1 MHRVNAVRFLR
12 VEGVSKAYGYVNAL
26 NDVSMDVDAGEIVG
40 LVGDNGA
47 GKSTLVKVMA
57 GAHRPDEGAIFVDGE
72 RVEFHS
78 PLDAR
83 KQGIE
88 TVYQDL
94 ALAPDLP
101 VWANL
106 FLGREE
112 YVPGPGRM
120 IGWLNKKEMRRRA
133 RDELGRLQIPIADVD
148 VAVDDL
154 SGGQRQA
161 VAVARTIAWGKRLV
175 MLDEP
180 TASLGVEEQEKV
192 GALVRR
198 LAEDGIAVLLV
209 SHNLAQVLELAQR
222 VVVLRHGRRVA
233 VRSIEETTREEI
245 VSLITGAIDGDPAD
259 DPLHRATHLSPGRRR
274 GKTPSR
280 S

>member
-1 MHRVNAVRFLR
+1 MHRVDGAPLLQVD
-12 VEGVSKAYGYVNAL
+12 GISKAYRYVSAL
-26 NDVSMDVDAGEIVG
+26 IDVSMDVDAGEIVG

-47 GKSTLVKVMA
+47 GKSTLVKVIA
-57 GAHRPDEGAIFVDGE
+57 GAHSPDEGAIFVDGE
-72 RVEFHS
+72 EVEFHS

-83 KQGIE
+83 EQGIE

-112 YVPGPGRM
+112 YVPGLGRVV
-120 IGWLNKKEMRRRA
+120 GWMNKKGMRRRA
-133 RDELGRLQIPIADVD
+133 QDELRRLQIPIADVD
-148 VAVDDL
+148 VPVDDL

-161 VAVARTIAWGKRLV
+161 VAVARSIAWGKRLV
-175 MLDEP
+175 MMDEP

-192 GALVRR
+192 AGLVRR
-198 LAEDGIAVLLV
+198 LAEDDIAVLLV
-209 SHNLAQVLELAQR
+209 THNLAQIVELAQR

-245 VSLITGAIDGDPAD
+245 VALITGAIDGDPAE
-259 DPLHRATHLSPGRRR
+259 
-274 GKTPSR
+274 
-280 S
+280 

>member
-1 MHRVNAVRFLR
+1 MLALLIQIPPTFGYGAPGNTRRGAPRHHRR
-12 VEGVSKAYGYVNAL
+12 
-26 NDVSMDVDAGEIVG
+26 DQ
-40 LVGDNGA
+40 
-47 GKSTLVKVMA
+47 
-57 GAHRPDEGAIFVDGE
+57 GAIFVGGE
-72 RVEFHS
+72 KVELYS

-83 KQGIE
+83 EHGIE

-112 YVPGPGRM
+112 YVRGPGRM
-120 IGWLNKKEMRRRA
+120 VGWMNKKEMRKRA
-133 RDELGRLQIPIADVD
+133 QDELERLQIPIADVD

-161 VAVARTIAWGKRLV
+161 VAVARSIAWGKRLV
-175 MLDEP
+175 MMDEP
-180 TASLGVEEQEKV
+180 TANLGVDEQEKV
-192 GALVRR
+192 AGLVGK
-198 LAEDGIAVLLV
+198 LAEDDIAVLLV

-233 VRSIEETTREEI
+233 VLSVAETTREEI
-245 VSLITGAIDGDPAD
+245 VALITGAIDGE
-259 DPLHRATHLSPGRRR
+259 SPED
-274 GKTPSR
+274 GKTGRPLT
-280 S
+280 

>member
-1 MHRVNAVRFLR
+1 MHRVNGAPLLR
-12 VEGVSKAYGYVNAL
+12 VEGISKAYGYVNAL
-26 NDVSMDVDAGEIVG
+26 IDVSMDVEAGEIVG

-47 GKSTLVKVMA
+47 GKSTLVKVIA
-57 GAHRPDEGAIFVDGE
+57 GAHRPDEGAVFVRGKE
-72 RVEFHS
+72 VEFHS

-83 KQGIE
+83 EQGIE

-112 YVPGPGRM
+112 YVAGPGRM
-120 IGWLNKKEMRRRA
+120 VGWLNKKGMRKRA
-133 RDELGRLQIPIADVD
+133 QDELGRLQIPIADVD

-161 VAVARTIAWGKRLV
+161 VAVARSVAWSKRLV
-175 MLDEP
+175 MMDEP
-180 TASLGVEEQEKV
+180 TANLGVEEQEKV
-192 GALVRR
+192 AGLVRR

-209 SHNLAQVLELAQR
+209 THNLAQVLELAQR
-222 VVVLRHGRRVA
+222 IVVLRHGRRVA
-233 VRSIEETTREEI
+233 LRSVGETTREEI
-245 VSLITGAIDGDPAD
+245 VSLITGAIDGDP
-259 DPLHRATHLSPGRRR
+259 
-274 GKTPSR
+274 PSG
-280 S
+280 

>member
-1 MHRVNAVRFLR
+1 MHRVNGAPLLE
-12 VEGVSKAYGYVNAL
+12 VENVSKAYGYVNAL
-26 NDVSMDVDAGEIVG
+26 IDVSVDVHAGEIVG

-47 GKSTLVKVMA
+47 GKSTLVKVIA
-57 GAHRPDEGAIFVDGE
+57 GAHRPDEGAVFVDGE
-72 RVEFHS
+72 EVEFHS

-83 KQGIE
+83 EQGIE

-112 YVPGPGRM
+112 YVRGAGRI
-120 IGWLNKKEMRRRA
+120 IGWMNKKEMRKRA
-133 RDELGRLQIPIADVD
+133 RVELDRLQIPIADVD

-161 VAVARTIAWGKRLV
+161 VAVARSIAWGKRLV
-175 MLDEP
+175 MMDEP
-180 TASLGVEEQEKV
+180 TANLGVEEQEKV
-192 GALVRR
+192 AALVRR
-198 LAEDGIAVLLV
+198 LAEDDVAVLLV
-209 SHNLAQVLELAQR
+209 SHNLAQVMELAQR

-233 VRSIEETTREEI
+233 VRSVGETTREE
-245 VSLITGAIDGDPAD
+245 VVALITGAIEGD
-259 DPLHRATHLSPGRRR
+259 SPE
-274 GKTPSR
+274 
-280 S
+280 

>member
-1 MHRVNAVRFLR
+1 MHRVNGAPLLQ

-26 NDVSMDVDAGEIVG
+26 IDVSMDVEAGEIVG

-47 GKSTLVKVMA
+47 GKSTLVKIIA
-57 GAHRPDEGAIFVDGE
+57 GAHRPDEGAVFVRGE
-72 RVEFHS
+72 EVEFYS

-83 KQGIE
+83 QQGIE

-112 YVPGPGRM
+112 YVPGPGRFV
-120 IGWLNKKEMRRRA
+120 GWMDKKEMRKRA
-133 RDELGRLQIPIADVD
+133 QDELGRLQIPIADVD

-161 VAVARTIAWGKRLV
+161 VAVARSIAWGKRLV
-175 MLDEP
+175 MMDEP

-192 GALVRR
+192 ASLVRR

-209 SHNLAQVLELAQR
+209 THNLAQVLELAER

-233 VRSIEETTREEI
+233 LRPVGEATREEI
-245 VSLITGAIDGDPAD
+245 VALITGAIDGDP
-259 DPLHRATHLSPGRRR
+259 PR
-274 GKTPSR
+274 G
-280 S
+280 

>member
-1 MHRVNAVRFLR
+1 MHRVSSAPLLQVDR
-12 VEGVSKAYGYVNAL
+12 VSKAYGHVSAL
-26 NDVSMDVDAGEIVG
+26 TDVSIDIDAGEIVG

-47 GKSTLVKVMA
+47 GKSTLVKVIA
-57 GAHRPDEGAIFVDGE
+57 GAHRADEGAIFVGGE
-72 RVEFHS
+72 KVEFYS

-83 KQGIE
+83 ERGIE

-94 ALAPDLP
+94 ALAPDLS

-112 YVPGPGRM
+112 YASRAGRM
-120 IGWLNKKEMRRRA
+120 VGWLNKKEMRRRA
-133 RDELGRLQIPIADVD
+133 RAELERLQIPIADVD

-161 VAVARTIAWGKRLV
+161 VAVARSIAWGKRLV
-175 MLDEP
+175 MMDEP
-180 TASLGVEEQEKV
+180 TANLGVEEQEKV
-192 GALVRR
+192 TALVRK

-209 SHNLAQVLELAQR
+209 THNLAQVLELAQR

-233 VRSIEETTREEI
+233 VRRLEATTREEVI
-245 VSLITGAIDGDPAD
+245 GLITGAIEGDSPA
-259 DPLHRATHLSPGRRR
+259 PSGVASQRRR
-274 GKTPSR
+274 LEGAS
-280 S
+280 